1 VIGQVAGVKAGIPG
15 LQFSLGAQPNSQSLT
30 SGLSFQLSAFSPSL
44 QPLAPSLRRSFPPPD
59 IPKPH
64 QSPSTH
70 SQPPTKRRVRVR
82 DG

>member
-15 LQFSLGAQPNSQSLT
+15 LQFRWEPNPTPQSLT
-30 SGLSFQLSAFSPSL
+30 SGLSFQLSAISPGL
-44 QPLAPSLRRSFPPPD
+44 QPLASSLRRVFPPTD

-70 SQPPTKRRVRVR
+70 SRPSRKQRVRVR